1 LNFLRLIFLFHVLA
15 VVDFVFDAK
24 MLSLGA
30 GFPMFLRDDAVGL
43 GEALRK
49 AVDANGNIRSNSASR
64 AARAVLAG
72 FARE

>member
-1 LNFLRLIFLFHVLA
+1 MNFLRLIFLFHVLA

-49 AVDANGNIRSNSASR
+49 AVDANGN
-64 AARAVLAG
+64 ARAVLAG